1 MKWIKF
7 ITREITQEERDDF
20 GGAADAF
27 IWDSPVPEE
36 DEEVLVSDGFDVW
49 IDTWILDY
57 VYHEGLENSD
67 NVEDLYWMPLPEL
80 PMKYW
85 IPSEETE

>member
-20 GGAADAF
+20 GGAADAL

-36 DEEVLVSDGFDVW
+36 DEEVLVSDKDKEADFFKN
-49 IDTWILDY
+49 I
-57 VYHEGLENSD
+57 
-67 NVEDLYWMPLPEL
+67 
-80 PMKYW
+80 
-85 IPSEETE
+85 